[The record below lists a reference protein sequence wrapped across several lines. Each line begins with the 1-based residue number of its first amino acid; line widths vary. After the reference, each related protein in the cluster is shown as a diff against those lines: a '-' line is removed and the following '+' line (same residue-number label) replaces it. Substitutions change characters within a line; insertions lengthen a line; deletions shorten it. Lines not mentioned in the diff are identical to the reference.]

1 MEQGLRVDGGLRVS
15 CHRGEEGNKPSKL
28 FFLSLFPTHTH
39 AHTHTRTHT
48 HHLNHQPKSKNV

>member
-28 FFLSLFPTHTH
+28 FFSLSLS
-39 AHTHTRTHT
+39 HTHTRTHAHT